1 MKKIFL
7 FIVLFLVSCTPLSK
21 DTCDKCLNITFNDM
35 IMMENNKETF
45 VLILKSDE
53 CSVCQKYNYI
63 LDNYLVSNEIK
74 IYSID
79 SKNLDLNNQE
89 MKIFIEAVKE
99 IAGVSDN
106 SILPSTI
113 FFLDGKIINVEIG
126 ILSEKELEDNIELL
140 FSLD

>member
-89 MKIFIEAVKE
+89 MKIFIENVKE